1 MEGRVDA
8 MERQLR
14 FWPEGIPNSINY
26 PEMPL
31 SHLLKRT
38 AEKYPGNTAVIFQN
52 EKISFEDLDLLS
64 DRFAAALSSLN
75 MKKGDRIALFLPN
88 IPQFV
93 ISYYGALKVGA
104 VVTAVSP
111 LSKER
116 ELEYQLNDSEAETT
130 VALDTLYPL
139 VKAVKR
145 ETKLKRVITT
155 GIADSLFKDPTT
167 PRILGDSGVFS
178 LRDLVTESP
187 STPPRL
193 EMNPKEDLA
202 ALQYTGGTTGEP
214 KGAMLTHYNLVS
226 NAVAFATWLR
236 AQEGKEVFL
245 TVLPL
250 FHIYGM
256 TTSMN
261 AAIYLA
267 AAMVLVPR
275 FDPLEILGVIEKY
288 GVTVFCGVPTMY
300 ILLINCPELA
310 KYDLSSIRFC
320 VSGAAPLPPDVQ
332 KKFMKLTGGVLIEGY
347 GLTEASPVTHV
358 NPIDP
363 TMKTVKAGSIGL
375 ALPDTEAKIV
385 DLEKGTRDLSVG
397 EVGELVVKGP
407 QVMRG
412 YWRKPKETAEAL
424 RGGWLYTGDIA
435 KMDGEGYFYII
446 DRKKDLIKY
455 KGYSVYPREVEDI
468 LYEHPAVKLCAV
480 VGKPDPVAGEI
491 PKAFIV
497 LKEGTKTTEGEIT
510 EFVKERIA
518 PYKAVREVEFR
529 ERLPTT
535 SVGKVLRRPLREE
548 ELKKIR

>member
-1 MEGRVDA
+1 
-8 MERQLR
+8 
-14 FWPEGIPNSINY
+14 
-26 PEMPL
+26 MPL
-31 SHLLKRT
+31 SHLLKKT
-38 AEKYPGNTAVIFQN
+38 AEKYPNNTAVIFQN
-52 EKISFEDLDLLS
+52 EKISFKDLNLLS
-64 DRFAAALSSLN
+64 DRFAAALSSLETE
-75 MKKGDRIALFLPN
+75 KGDRIALFLPN

-93 ISYYGALKVGA
+93 IGYYGALKAGA
-104 VVTAVSP
+104 AVTAVSP

-116 ELEYQLNDSEAETT
+116 ELEYQLSDSGAETIVT
-130 VALDTLYPL
+130 LDTLYSL
-139 VKAVKR
+139 AKAVQR
-145 ETKLKRVITT
+145 ETKLKRIIIT
-155 GIADSLFKDPTT
+155 GIKDP
-167 PRILGDSGVFS
+167 PAPKILEESGVFS
-178 LRDLVTESP
+178 LQDLVTESP
-187 STPPRL
+187 PTPPRL
-193 EMNPKEDLA
+193 EIDPEDLA
-202 ALQYTGGTTGEP
+202 ALQYTGGTTREP
-214 KGAMLTHYNLVS
+214 KGAMLTHFNLVS

-261 AAIYLA
+261 AAIFLA

-332 KKFMKLTGGVLIEGY
+332 KKFMKSTGGVLIEGY

-363 TMKTVKAGSIGL
+363 TMKTVKTGSIGL
-375 ALPDTEAKIV
+375 ALPDTEAKIA
-385 DLEKGTRDLSVG
+385 DLETGAIDLSAG
-397 EVGELVVKGP
+397 EIGELVVKGP
-407 QVMRG
+407 QVMKG

-424 RGGWLYTGDIA
+424 RGGWLYTGDIG

-497 LKEGTKTTEGEIT
+497 LKEGTKTTEGEII

-518 PYKAVREVEFR
+518 PYKRVREVEFH

-535 SVGKVLRRPLREE
+535 SVGKVLRRSLREE
-548 ELKKIR
+548 ELKKIK

>member
-1 MEGRVDA
+1 MRP
-8 MERQLR
+8 QLR
-14 FWPEGIPNSINY
+14 FWPEGIPRSINY

-31 SHLLKRT
+31 FHLLKKT
-38 AEKYPGNTAVIFQN
+38 AEKYPDNTAVIFQN
-52 EKISFEDLDLLS
+52 EKISFKDLDRLS
-64 DRFAAALSSLN
+64 DRFAAALSGLDTE
-75 MKKGDRIALFLPN
+75 KGDRIALFLPN

-93 ISYYGALKVGA
+93 ISYYGTLKAGA

-116 ELEYQLNDSEAETT
+116 ELEYQLKDSEAETM

-145 ETKLKRVITT
+145 ETRLKRVITT
-155 GIADSLFKDPTT
+155 GIKELPAPK
-167 PRILGDSGVFS
+167 ILEEPGVFS
-178 LRDLVTESP
+178 LQDLLTKSLP
-187 STPPRL
+187 APPRL
-193 EMNPKEDLA
+193 EIDPKEDLA

-300 ILLINCPELA
+300 ILLVNCPELA

-332 KKFMKLTGGVLIEGY
+332 KKFMDLTGGVLIEGY

-363 TMKTVKAGSIGL
+363 TMKTVKKGSIGL
-375 ALPDTEAKIV
+375 TLPDTEAKIA
-385 DLEKGTRDLSVG
+385 DLETGARDLSVG
-397 EVGELVVKGP
+397 EVGELVVRGP
-407 QVMRG
+407 QVMKG

-424 RGGWLYTGDIA
+424 KDGWLYTGDIA

-497 LKEGTKTTEGEIT
+497 LKEGTKTTDGEIMD
-510 EFVKERIA
+510 FVKERIA
-518 PYKAVREVEFR
+518 PYKGVREVEFR
-529 ERLPTT
+529 EKLPTT

-548 ELKKIR
+548 ELKKIK